1 MSFAHDHTRRQFLKT
16 ASAIAGAA
24 GFSLSPMSSAFGQS
38 FPSRNINIYVP
49 TREGGGADAL
59 LRASSGVWK
68 KYLDNA
74 KFEATFYPGAAG
86 RVGYEKYMGLAKPDC
101 YDLVFGNMGP
111 ESLNW
116 VVQPPTFSQ
125 DDFFYFAQV
134 DEDPGTIFVSRDS
147 PLQTI
152 DDIVAEGKKRVL
164 NVGVSRLAHPAT
176 LGMLALGRHTGAQ
189 FNPIPLSGGKNTR
202 AGVVTKEMD
211 FGALPSGSI
220 VSRAKNFK
228 VVLMFTHDNPIP
240 DRSDNAPTINAK
252 FGMNLPSLYAGNRA
266 YGIKKEAV
274 ENHPDRYKILT
285 DTLQKIYG
293 DPDFKAAI
301 EKIKVPWE
309 FIKYGNAEACAVYVK
324 GIMDVGKDF
333 KELLTGKS

>member
-1 MSFAHDHTRRQFLKT
+1 
-16 ASAIAGAA
+16 
-24 GFSLSPMSSAFGQS
+24 
-38 FPSRNINIYVP
+38 
-49 TREGGGADAL
+49 
-59 LRASSGVWK
+59 
-68 KYLDNA
+68 
-74 KFEATFYPGAAG
+74 
-86 RVGYEKYMGLAKPDC
+86 
-101 YDLVFGNMGP
+101 
-111 ESLNW
+111 
-116 VVQPPTFSQ
+116 
-125 DDFFYFAQV
+125 
-134 DEDPGTIFVSRDS
+134 
-147 PLQTI
+147 
-152 DDIVAEGKKRVL
+152 
-164 NVGVSRLAHPAT
+164 
-176 LGMLALGRHTGAQ
+176 
-189 FNPIPLSGGKNTR
+189 
-202 AGVVTKEMD
+202 
-211 FGALPSGSI
+211 
-220 VSRAKNFK
+220 
-228 VVLMFTHDNPIP
+228 MFTHDNPIP